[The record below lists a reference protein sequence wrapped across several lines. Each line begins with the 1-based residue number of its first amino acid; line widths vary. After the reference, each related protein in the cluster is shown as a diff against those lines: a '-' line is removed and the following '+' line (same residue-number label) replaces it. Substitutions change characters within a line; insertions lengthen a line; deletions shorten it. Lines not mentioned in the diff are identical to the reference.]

1 MPEAGEVI
9 GCAGSS
15 EVVLAV
21 LEEAEADD
29 MGCLFKTKR
38 VSAKTPAAR
47 LKTPETSAS
56 IIGKNA
62 GQAFFAVFGLA
73 GV

>member
-1 MPEAGEVI
+1 MPEAGEEI

-47 LKTPETSAS
+47 AENARNSAS
-56 IIGKNA
+56 IIGSCKSP
-62 GQAFFAVFGLA
+62 V
-73 GV
+73 

>member
-1 MPEAGEVI
+1 MPEAGEEI

-38 VSAKTPAAR
+38 VSAKRLLPG
-47 LKTPETSAS
+47 LKTPETV
-56 IIGKNA
+56 
-62 GQAFFAVFGLA
+62 QV
-73 GV
+73 